1 VDIADSVVDWDSE
14 AVESEAVVRGVEAD
28 SAAVDSEA
36 EVRGEEADSAAV
48 GSEAGVGGVEGDSAA
63 KVREEAVVEA
73 ADLVGEVR
81 EAADSAVGLEASSV
95 LTSEWSYCPRS
106 L

>member
-1 VDIADSVVDWDSE
+1 VGE
-14 AVESEAVVRGVEAD
+14 VRGAEAD
-28 SAAVDSEA
+28 SEGVGLEVVVGLVDSEAVDSEA
-36 EVRGEEADSAAV
+36 ADSAKEV
-48 GSEAGVGGVEGDSAA
+48 GLVGLVSLVGKAADSAGE
-63 KVREEAVVEA
+63 VRR
-73 ADLVGEVR
+73 ADLER

>member
-1 VDIADSVVDWDSE
+1 M
-14 AVESEAVVRGVEAD
+14 VRGVEAD
-28 SAAVDSEA
+28 SAAK
-36 EVRGEEADSAAV
+36 
-48 GSEAGVGGVEGDSAA
+48 GVEADSAA